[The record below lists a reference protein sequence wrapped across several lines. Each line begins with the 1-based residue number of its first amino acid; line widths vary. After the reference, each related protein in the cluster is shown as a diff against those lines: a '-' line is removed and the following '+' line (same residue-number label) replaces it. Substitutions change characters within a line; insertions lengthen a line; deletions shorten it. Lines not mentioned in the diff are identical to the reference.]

1 MSIKFTKLTKVLIIA
16 TIASL
21 FSLEA
26 KADTDPLNEVLLG
39 DLFEAAYF
47 DNGENAFVQSG
58 FLGQINTIVGIPKFP
73 EQDIAADAKEV
84 DRLYKAALERQTS
97 TGERLITRDLENP
110 YDSSIRVDPGYD
122 LLK

>member
-1 MSIKFTKLTKVLIIA
+1 MSIKFTKLTKLLIIA

-26 KADTDPLNEVLLG
+26 KADKPVDKVSLKEA
-39 DLFEAAYF
+39 FKAAYF
-47 DNGENAFVQSG
+47 DNGENAFAQSG

-84 DRLYKAALERQTS
+84 DLLYEVAIQRQTS
-97 TGERLITRDLENP
+97 TGERLFTRDLENP
-110 YDSSIRVDPGYD
+110 YDSSLRVNPGYG
-122 LLK
+122 LME

>member
-26 KADTDPLNEVLLG
+26 KADTDPLNEISLG
-39 DLFEAAYF
+39 EAFESAYF
-47 DNGENAFVQSG
+47 KNGENAFVQSG
-58 FLGQINTIVGIPKFP
+58 ILSQITTIVGIPKFP

-84 DRLYKAALERQTS
+84 DKLYKAALKRQTS

-110 YDSSIRVDPGYD
+110 YDSSLRVDPGYD
-122 LLK
+122 F

>member
-26 KADTDPLNEVLLG
+26 KADTDPLNEVLLS
-39 DLFEAAYF
+39 DLFESAYF
-47 DNGENAFVQSG
+47 DNGENAFVQSS
-58 FLGQINTIVGIPKFP
+58 FIGQINTIIGIPKFP

-84 DRLYKAALERQTS
+84 DKLYEAALERQTS

-110 YDSSIRVDPGYD
+110 YDSSLRVDPGYG
-122 LLK
+122 LVE

>member
-26 KADTDPLNEVLLG
+26 KADTEPLGEV
-39 DLFEAAYF
+39 FEAVYF
-47 DNGENAFVQSG
+47 KNGENAFAQSG
-58 FLGQINTIVGIPKFP
+58 IVGQITTIVGIPKFP

-84 DRLYKAALERQTS
+84 HLLYEVALERQTS
-97 TGERLITRDLENP
+97 TGERLITRDLKNP
-110 YDSSIRVDPGYD
+110 YDTSLRVNPGYG
-122 LLK
+122 LIK

>member
-26 KADTDPLNEVLLG
+26 KADTDPLNEVSLG
-39 DLFEAAYF
+39 EAFEAAYF
-47 DNGENAFVQSG
+47 DNGENALVQSG
-58 FLGQINTIVGIPKFP
+58 VIAQFTTIIGIPKFP
-73 EQDIAADAKEV
+73 EQDIAADTKEV
-84 DRLYKAALERQTS
+84 HLLYEAALERQTS

-110 YDSSIRVDPGYD
+110 YNTSLRTNPDYGLIE
-122 LLK
+122 